1 MEAATAGS
9 QSAAG
14 RTGDRSLRIQH
25 LRKEYRAGEPVLRDV
40 SLTVEGRGLT
50 AIIGPSG
57 TGKSTLVRCINR
69 LVEPTSGEI
78 HFRGQDL
85 VRLKG
90 RELRAARRRIGMI
103 FQEYNLVE
111 RLSVIEN
118 VLCGRLG
125 YVPVWRAWL
134 RRFPDADIERAFELL
149 DAVGL
154 GDLATQRADQLSGG
168 QRQRVGIARALMQE
182 PDLLLADEPTSSLD
196 PKTSVEIMELIARR
210 ASASSIPALVNIHNV
225 ELARRYA
232 DRIIGM
238 SKGSIVFDG
247 PPQALDDS
255 HLLAIYG
262 GEGWL
267 E

>member
-1 MEAATAGS
+1 M
-9 QSAAG
+9 
-14 RTGDRSLRIQH
+14 
-25 LRKEYRAGEPVLRDV
+25 
-40 SLTVEGRGLT
+40 
-50 AIIGPSG
+50 
-57 TGKSTLVRCINR
+57 
-69 LVEPTSGEI
+69 
-78 HFRGQDL
+78 
-85 VRLKG
+85 VRLSS

-134 RRFPDADIERAFELL
+134 RRFPDADIARAFELL

-210 ASASSIPALVNIHNV
+210 ASASGIPALVNIHNV